1 VLSVLARPLLASRHM
16 PTTRTPQPLSHLAL
30 ALSLALSACG
40 GASSNPHPTP
50 PPPGSE
56 QRSEKL
62 RVTSPAVSGEDA
74 AALAAGN
81 LAFALG
87 MHAQVRAANA
97 DKNFIFSQ
105 TSMSIALGMLYAG
118 ARNQTASQMATA
130 LHFTLPPERLHPAF
144 NALDLALAAPAGNEA
159 FRLEIA
165 NGSWVQD
172 GFTALPS
179 FLDTLAENYG
189 AGLFVE
195 DFATAP
201 EPAREKINGWVA
213 EQTEDQIKDLFPP
226 GSINS
231 MTVLVLANAVF
242 FHGDWVK
249 PFESKSGNGTFHA
262 PGGDVSVPMMRGD
275 HNGLITSGTGWSAAR
290 LDYVGDTTSMV
301 VVVPDAG
308 TFDAFEQ
315 GLTVETLA
323 PILSPTSGSSGD
335 IVLPRFKFKTATNLK
350 DPLVALGMTDAF
362 GQGADFSGIDG
373 QGGLVV
379 QAVLHQATIAVDEK
393 GTTASAAT
401 GISVG
406 TTSVPLTLR
415 ADRPFLFFIVHRP
428 TGAVLFQG
436 RVLDPSK

>member
-1 VLSVLARPLLASRHM
+1 ML
-16 PTTRTPQPLSHLAL
+16 TTRRTTPRAHLAV
-30 ALSLALSACG
+30 ALSLALTGCG
-40 GASSNPHPTP
+40 GASSDPHPTP
-50 PPPGSE
+50 GGPE

-62 RVTSPAVSGEDA
+62 RITAPVVPSEDA

-87 MHAQVRAANA
+87 MHAQVRAANP

-105 TSMSIALGMLYAG
+105 TSMSVALGMLYAG
-118 ARNQTASQMATA
+118 ARNQTASQMAAA

-144 NALDLALAAPAGNEA
+144 NALDLALTGPLGNDDDA
-159 FRLEIA
+159 FRLKIA

-172 GFTALPS
+172 GFTALPT

-195 DFATAP
+195 DFAAAP

-213 EQTEDQIKDLFPP
+213 DQTEDQIKDLFPA

-249 PFESKSGNGTFHA
+249 PFEGKSANGTFHA
-262 PGGDVSVPMMRGD
+262 PGGDVTVPMMFGD
-275 HNGLITSGTGWSAAR
+275 HNGLITSGAGWSAAR

-308 TFDAFEQ
+308 TFEAFEQ
-315 GLTVETLA
+315 GVSADTLA
-323 PILSPTSGSSGD
+323 PILASSSGTNGD
-335 IVLPRFKFKTATNLK
+335 IVLPRFKFKTATDLK
-350 DPLVALGMTDAF
+350 APLVALGMTDAF
-362 GQGADFSGIDG
+362 GAGADFSGIDG
-373 QGGLVV
+373 APDLVV
-379 QAVLHQATIAVDEK
+379 QAVVHQATIAVDEK

-406 TTSVPLTLR
+406 ITSVPLTLR
-415 ADRPFLFFIVHRP
+415 VDRPFLFFIVHRP

>member
-1 VLSVLARPLLASRHM
+1 ML
-16 PTTRTPQPLSHLAL
+16 TTRPRTRLGHLAL
-30 ALSLALSACG
+30 ALSLALSACS
-40 GASSNPHPTP
+40 GASSDPTP
-50 PPPGSE
+50 PPTGSE

-62 RVTSPAVSGEDA
+62 RVTSPVVPSEDA

-97 DKNFIFSQ
+97 NKNFIFSQ
-105 TSMSIALGMLYAG
+105 TSMSLALGMLYAG
-118 ARNQTASQMATA
+118 ARNQTASQMASA
-130 LHFTLPPERLHPAF
+130 LHFTLPAERLHPAF
-144 NALDLALAAPAGNEA
+144 NALDLALTAPVGNDDEA
-159 FRLEIA
+159 FVLKIA

-172 GFTALPS
+172 GFAALPS

-201 EPAREKINGWVA
+201 EPARETINAWVA
-213 EQTEDQIKDLFPP
+213 EQTEDRIKDLFPQ
-226 GSINS
+226 GSINP

-249 PFESKSGNGTFHA
+249 PFEAKSGNGTFHA
-262 PGGDVSVPMMRGD
+262 PGGDVTVPMMFGD
-275 HNGLITSGTGWSAAR
+275 HNGKILSGTGWSAAR
-290 LDYVGDTTSMV
+290 LDYVGDTASMV

-315 GLTVETLA
+315 GLTAETLA
-323 PILSPTSGSSGD
+323 PILASTSGSNGN
-335 IVLPRFKFKTATNLK
+335 IVLPRFKFKTATDLK
-350 DPLVALGMTDAF
+350 APLVALGMTDAF
-362 GQGADFSGIDG
+362 GVGADFSGIDG
-373 QGGLVV
+373 KQDLVV
-379 QAVLHQATIAVDEK
+379 QAVVHQATIAVDEK

-415 ADRPFLFFIVHRP
+415 ADRPFLFFIVHRT

>member
-1 VLSVLARPLLASRHM
+1 LSS
-16 PTTRTPQPLSHLAL
+16 LAL
-30 ALSLALSACG
+30 ALSLALSGCG
-40 GASSNPHPTP
+40 SGSPTP
-50 PPPGSE
+50 PPSPGAE

-62 RVTSPAVSGEDA
+62 RITEPVVPAEDTVA
-74 AALAAGN
+74 VEAGN

-87 MHAQVRAANA
+87 MHDQVRAQNPN
-97 DKNFIFSQ
+97 KNFIFSQ
-105 TSMSIALGMLYAG
+105 TSMSIALAMLYAG

-144 NALDLALAAPAGNEA
+144 NALDLALTAPAGNDDEA

-165 NGSWVQD
+165 NGNWVQD

-213 EQTEDQIKDLFPP
+213 AQTEDQIKDLFPP

-262 PGGDVSVPMMRGD
+262 PGGDVSVPMMLGD

-323 PILSPTSGSSGD
+323 PILSATSGSNGNV
-335 IVLPRFKFKTATNLK
+335 VLPRFKFKTATNLK

-379 QAVLHQATIAVDEK
+379 QAVVHQATIAVDEK

-406 TTSVPLTLR
+406 TTSVPLSLR